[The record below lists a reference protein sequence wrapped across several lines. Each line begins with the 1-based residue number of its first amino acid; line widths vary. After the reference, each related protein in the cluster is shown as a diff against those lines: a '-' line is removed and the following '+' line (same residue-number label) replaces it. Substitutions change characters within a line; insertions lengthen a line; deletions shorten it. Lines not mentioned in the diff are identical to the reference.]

1 MDYKLASVDEL
12 ADYVESGSVQRI
24 TQQLMYHRK
33 AGHDDIVEK
42 IKAAR
47 AVVRKRKLIRLLE
60 TL

>member
-1 MDYKLASVDEL
+1 MDYKAATVEEL
-12 ADYVESGSVQRI
+12 ANYVEISGAQRI

-33 AGHDDIVEK
+33 AGHEDIVEK

-47 AVVRKRKLIRLLE
+47 AVVKKRKLIRLLG